1 MAGKVSI
8 RVEGLK
14 ELDAALGELSK
25 GAARGVLHRTLIKA
39 GEPMRAAAERNAP
52 KDEGNLAKSIKLSS
66 RIDNRAGKKEFAAVM
81 RSGGTRAQ
89 AAEALRDA
97 RRAQGVG
104 ESFAEVF
111 MGPAK
116 SGKRNSIK
124 AMVQEF
130 GSVKQ
135 QPQPYMRP
143 AFDAEANNVLNG
155 IKSILTIEVGRATK
169 RAQARAMKKAA
180 KG

>member
-1 MAGKVSI
+1 MKVKI
-8 RVEGLK
+8 EGLR

-25 GAARGVLHRTLIKA
+25 GAARGVLRRALIKA

-52 KDEGNLAKSIKLSS
+52 KDTGQLGDSIALSS
-66 RIDNRAGKKEFAAVM
+66 RIDNRAGKSAFASVM
-81 RSGGTRAQ
+81 KGGGSKAQ
-89 AAEALRDA
+89 AVQALRDA
-97 RRAQGVG
+97 RREAGIG

-111 MGPAK
+111 MGPRK

-130 GSVKQ
+130 GSEKQ

-143 AFDAEANNVLNG
+143 AFDAEKNTVLDG
-155 IKSILTIEVGRATK
+155 IKGELTTEIGKAVARARK
-169 RAQARAMKKAA
+169 RALKKA
-180 KG
+180 GG

>member
-1 MAGKVSI
+1 MKVKI
-8 RVEGLK
+8 DGLK

-25 GAARGVLHRTLIKA
+25 GAARGVLRRTLLRA

-52 KDEGNLAKSIKLSS
+52 EETGALKRSIILTSK
-66 RIDNRAGKKEFAAVM
+66 IDNRAGKSEYAAVM
-81 RSGGTRAQ
+81 KAGGSKGQ
-89 AAEALRDA
+89 AVQALRDA
-97 RRAQGVG
+97 RREQGIG
-104 ESFAEVF
+104 NSFAEVY

-116 SGKRNSIK
+116 AGKRGSIK

-143 AFDAEANNVLNG
+143 AFDSEAQNVLNG
-155 IKSILTIEVGRATK
+155 IKGELTAEIDKAVQRARR
-169 RAQARAMKKAA
+169 RALKAAA
-180 KG
+180 KGK